1 MQCHVDFVKR
11 DIDTLKKLEEIP
23 HLKDIFFIGID
34 GLQNSAQQF
43 LDRPDDVFGD
53 NDLIFVENTNQLIYY
68 KHQS

>member
-1 MQCHVDFVKR
+1 MSISLNVTLIR
-11 DIDTLKKLEEIP
+11 LKKLKEIP
-23 HLKDIFFIGID
+23 HLKDIFFIGNGID

-53 NDLIFVENTNQLIYY
+53 NDLIFVENTNQQLYY